1 MSKADYR
8 VNTVYYNNLDSGEYT
23 TKGKSFKS
31 FQEAVKNF
39 NLLWD
44 DSDTYISGSES
55 IIVTVLQHL
64 VCSLKKYK
72 YNQSSKKLL
81 KNIFLLMTN
90 QGIILN
96 DDDVPSNC
104 TEVKEL
110 LKSAEDFIH

>member
-1 MSKADYR
+1 MSKSDYR

-39 NLLWD
+39 DLLWD
-44 DSDTYISGSES
+44 SNGDYIGSNSG
-55 IIVTVLQHL
+55 VLTVLQHL
-64 VCSLKKYK
+64 VCSLKHYK

-81 KNIFLLMTN
+81 KNMFLLITSLSIVFN
-90 QGIILN
+90 E
-96 DDDVPSNC
+96 DDVPSTC
-104 TEVKEL
+104 AEVKQL